1 VQNQRRVGAQP
12 AVGNGTGIGVEI
24 AIDIDRHQISSAES
38 VATWF
43 RMPIPIATP
52 IPIAAP
58 RTLQIERGRD

>member
-1 VQNQRRVGAQP
+1 MQNQRRVGAQP
-12 AVGNGTGIGVEI
+12 AVGNGIGIGVEI
-24 AIDIDRHQISSAES
+24 AIIIDRRQISSAKS

-58 RTLQIERGRD
+58 RILQIERGRD